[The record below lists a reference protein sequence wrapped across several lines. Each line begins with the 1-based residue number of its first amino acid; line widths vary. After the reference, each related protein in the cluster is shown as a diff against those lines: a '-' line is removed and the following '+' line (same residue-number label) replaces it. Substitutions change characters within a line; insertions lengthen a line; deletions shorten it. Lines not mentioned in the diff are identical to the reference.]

1 LVEIAGNISK
11 SHGLDRLIRGLLK
24 YEGSVDIIL
33 HIIGPKTNEIK
44 NTKKLIDNNN
54 LNNRIIFYG
63 LLSGENYNIL
73 FNKCHIAIGVLA
85 PHRKGLKE
93 TCALKNREYCARGI
107 PFIYAGNDPDF
118 QSNFTYILEFPSN
131 ETPIEIENI
140 INFSM
145 KIYKNKK
152 HNIEMR
158 KYALKNIDWLVKM
171 KKLSDFFKQIYFN
184 Q

>member
-1 LVEIAGNISK
+1 MVEIAGNISK

-158 KYALKNIDWLVKM
+158 KYALKNTDWLVKM